1 MRLGVLAVASI
12 IIAPCASAQDAASD
26 WDLHGDARTRTT
38 LAYTEFSNG
47 LALGFR
53 CMDGDFSAVVSG
65 LPADQAERRMLR
77 MKFGD
82 NDTDDTYWTTTTE
95 PSVAVADMP
104 APLARM
110 FRRGGSLRLT
120 VPRGAASGQDITY
133 AVDLPQSSVAIDETL
148 TRCGKPLT
156 DPRDNELNAL
166 SDGGL
171 PMNLNWETRPR
182 LNFPR
187 TDYARG
193 YAVVSCIADQ
203 SGRARDCVVES
214 EHPHDGRFGRATL
227 DGMSSAR
234 LTNLAQPGS
243 PLRPARFVFR
253 ARFAVEGYQTEDER
267 RATNDDRRYVS
278 TRRTSR

>member
-1 MRLGVLAVASI
+1 M
-12 IIAPCASAQDAASD
+12 
-26 WDLHGDARTRTT
+26 
-38 LAYTEFSNG
+38 AYTEFSNG

-65 LPADQAERRMLR
+65 LPASQTERRTLR
-77 MKFGD
+77 VKFGD
-82 NDTDDTYWTTTTE
+82 DDTDDTFWTTTTE

-120 VPRGAASGQDITY
+120 VPRANSAGQDVTY

-156 DPRDNELNAL
+156 DPRDVELNAL
-166 SDGGL
+166 ADGGL

-182 LNFPR
+182 LDFPR

-193 YAVVSCIADQ
+193 FAVVSCIADQ

-227 DGMSSAR
+227 DGMNNAR
-234 LTNLAQPGS
+234 LTNLAQPGA
-243 PLRPARFVFR
+243 PLRPSRFVFR
-253 ARFAVEGYQTEDER
+253 AIFTVDGYQTDEER
-267 RATNDDRRYVS
+267 RATSDDRRYVP